1 MEDKLMDI
9 INQKRIELSEARAE
23 RENIKNDVELTPK
36 QREIKLSQIDF
47 RIQELFS
54 AVTNL
59 ENRRIQEQ
67 RRKEYEENTR
77 RIFEERDR
85 IDREYIEKNI
95 FYQHEWELI
104 NRFYREKMQIE
115 QRQKLEIQEQAIH
128 KSSTNLRPI
137 HKNEWAIFNYKV
149 KNQLEYLATNKDRK
163 NKLKELFNIRF

>member
-59 ENRRIQEQ
+59 EN
-67 RRKEYEENTR
+67 
-77 RIFEERDR
+77 
-85 IDREYIEKNI
+85 
-95 FYQHEWELI
+95 
-104 NRFYREKMQIE
+104 
-115 QRQKLEIQEQAIH
+115 
-128 KSSTNLRPI
+128 
-137 HKNEWAIFNYKV
+137 
-149 KNQLEYLATNKDRK
+149 
-163 NKLKELFNIRF
+163 